1 MVPLF
6 FFFFFLAVSGK
17 GGSLSGFQAL
27 QFLPP
32 FSFFSLLCSL
42 VAGSLLASLFSFWD
56 LLSLT
61 VCLSAYNGIQLA
73 TMGGQAA
80 SYYNP
85 GQSFAPPQ
93 GPPMQQPP
101 PPQQPQPG
109 YNGYDYN
116 AQQPPQ
122 QPPPQQ
128 YQYQNPYQDP
138 YQKPYQNVDPEA
150 KPPQHPPTYDQA
162 VYGFEDAFKIEKPKY
177 NDIWAGLLV
186 STPFYLCLW

>member
-1 MVPLF
+1 
-6 FFFFFLAVSGK
+6 
-17 GGSLSGFQAL
+17 
-27 QFLPP
+27 
-32 FSFFSLLCSL
+32 
-42 VAGSLLASLFSFWD
+42 
-56 LLSLT
+56 
-61 VCLSAYNGIQLA
+61 
-73 TMGGQAA
+73 MGGQAA

-85 GQSFAPPQ
+85 GQSFASPQ

-101 PPQQPQPG
+101 PPQPG

-116 AQQPPQ
+116 APQQSPQ

-138 YQKPYQNVDPEA
+138 YKNQYQYQNVDPEA

-186 STPFYLCLW
+186 RSSFYMRLWW